1 MRNQPICLIL
11 RTSTKTSQGRSLFDR
26 GKLLFLVF
34 IMSQKTALILSGGG
48 ARGAYQA
55 GVLKGLSE
63 ILPEK
68 KRTPFQIISGVSAG
82 AINSVKLASEMESF
96 ANAIERMTF
105 LWSQMTPDQVFKT
118 DFLSMNRLS
127 LGLFGSGPK
136 GFDALLDTS
145 PLSQLIA
152 NNCDFSNIK
161 KNIDAGLLESLIITS
176 NNYSSGAAISFIQS
190 SSSRLTW
197 NESRRI
203 AQLSEINV
211 DHIMA
216 SSAIPML
223 FPAIKI
229 GSQYYGDGCVRN
241 NTPCSPAIRMG
252 ADKLFVVGVRTQLHA
267 ETAARPDQNSAPTKP
282 SVIAI
287 LNTLLNAVL
296 LDSVEQDVHRIQRIN
311 QLIDL
316 TGYQETKNKGFKKIP
331 ALCISPSQD
340 LGEIARQ
347 HAHRLPRLIRMTI
360 SAFGSLDE
368 ASEILSY
375 LLFDPHFCRK
385 AIEMG
390 YNDAMDSRSQIE
402 EFFLDS

>member
-1 MRNQPICLIL
+1 
-11 RTSTKTSQGRSLFDR
+11 
-26 GKLLFLVF
+26 
-34 IMSQKTALILSGGG
+34 MSHKTALILSGGG

-68 KRTPFQIISGVSAG
+68 KKSPFQIISGVSAG
-82 AINSVKLASEMESF
+82 AINSVKLASELESF
-96 ANAIERMTF
+96 SNAIERMTF

-118 DFLSMNRLS
+118 DLLSVNRLS
-127 LGLFGSGPK
+127 LGLFGSGSK
-136 GFDALLDTS
+136 GFDALLDTA
-145 PLSQLIA
+145 PLNQLLNA
-152 NNCDFSNIK
+152 HCDFSGIK
-161 KNIDAGLLESLIITS
+161 RNIDSGNLESLIITS
-176 NNYSSGAAISFIQS
+176 NNYNSGAATSFIQS
-190 SSSRLTW
+190 SSSKLTW
-197 NESRRI
+197 KESRRI
-203 AQLSEINV
+203 AQLSEINS

-216 SSAIPML
+216 SAAIPML
-223 FPAIKI
+223 FPAIRI

-267 ETAARPDQNSAPTKP
+267 ETAARADKNVADTHKP
-282 SVIAI
+282 SII
-287 LNTLLNAVL
+287 SIFNTLLNAVL
-296 LDSVEQDVHRIQRIN
+296 LDSVEQDVQRIQRIN

-316 TGYQETKNKGFKKIP
+316 TGYSGTQNKGFKKIP

-390 YNDAMDSRSQIE
+390 YNDAMDSKSQIE
-402 EFFLDS
+402 QFFLES